1 MVNVGLL
8 GAVSVGKTTILRQF
22 VKYVEESRISE
33 VDKDITCS
41 IVKTD
46 FSGEST
52 LKPGESKETKTIHP
66 NRVVFREDKT
76 GKNHTLFAPGGDR
89 ERAVVKMGIITIS
102 RIARKIIAVFD
113 VTREL
118 DSQFKFFTD
127 VRFFPKDIAVCLN
140 KYDMLA
146 ETNKDT
152 VDATIKDYQAKIK
165 DFFDKRR
172 IVVTNFYPTCAETK
186 DEYKKFNDAVV
197 NMLLDITVRSPD

>member
-22 VKYVEESRISE
+22 VKYIEEGRVPE
-33 VDKDITCS
+33 VDPDINCS

-66 NRVVFREDKT
+66 NRVVFREDNT
-76 GKNHTLFAPGGDR
+76 MKNHTLFAPGGDR

-113 VTREL
+113 LTC
-118 DSQFKFFTD
+118 DMDPQFKFFTD
-127 VRFFPKDIAVCLN
+127 VRFFPKSIAVCLN
-140 KYDMLA
+140 KFDLLEPDQA
-146 ETNKDT
+146 
-152 VDATIKDYQAKIK
+152 DAIVADYKEKIK
-165 DFFDKRR
+165 DFFEKRR
-172 IVVTNFYPTCAETK
+172 IEVTGFYPTCAETK
-186 DEYKKFNDAVV
+186 EEFKPYNDAVV
-197 NMLLDITVRSPD
+197 NMLLDITVRQP

>member
-8 GAVSVGKTTILRQF
+8 GHASVGKTTILRLF
-22 VKYVEESRISE
+22 VKYVEESRIPE
-33 VDKDITCS
+33 IDPNINCS

-52 LKPGESKETKTIHP
+52 LRPGDSKETKTIHP
-66 NRVVFREDKT
+66 NRVVFREDAT

-113 VTREL
+113 LTL
-118 DSQFKFFTD
+118 DLDPQFKFFTD
-127 VRFFPKDIAVCLN
+127 VRFFPKSIVVCLN
-140 KYDMLA
+140 KFDLLDPGQA
-146 ETNKDT
+146 
-152 VDATIKDYQAKIK
+152 DATVADYQEKIK

-172 IVVTNFYPTCAETK
+172 IAVNEFYPTCAETNE
-186 DEYKKFNDAVV
+186 DFPAYNNAVV
-197 NMLLDITVRSPD
+197 NMLLDITVREKI